1 MNNYKNAL
9 EWLESLPQ
17 EIQDQC
23 WERLLDQPA
32 KELVEQVLELS
43 KPEDFECLVTEVE
56 ADTNLHGKVN

>member
-1 MNNYKNAL
+1 MNKHKNAL

-23 WERLLDQPA
+23 WERLLDQPV

-43 KPEDFECLVTEVE
+43 KPEDFECLVAEVNKAKKQE
-56 ADTNLHGKVN
+56 DR